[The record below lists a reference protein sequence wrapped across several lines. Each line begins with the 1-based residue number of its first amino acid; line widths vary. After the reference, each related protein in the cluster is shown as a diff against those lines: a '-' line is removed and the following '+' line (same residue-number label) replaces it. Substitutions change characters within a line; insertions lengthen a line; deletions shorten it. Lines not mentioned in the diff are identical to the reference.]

1 MDVGCYCISGARL
14 LGGEPERVFG
24 EQVTVPDRRRR
35 RLLRHPALPERRG
48 RAVFDASF
56 IAAAAAAAG
65 GGRRGGRRS
74 CSRRRGA
81 PTGADAVLVDGDEV
95 EVPATNPYD
104 ARARELR
111 GRDRRRGRAVARPRR
126 RGRAGA
132 RDRGALPLGRDG
144 RGSPPLMPAE
154 LAAQLV
160 AIDSVNPTLVPTGGG
175 EAAVAAVFAEWLER
189 AGLEVH
195 VEEVAPGRPNVVGI
209 ARGSG
214 GGRTLVLNGHL
225 DTVGLLEPDGGL
237 APRVEG
243 GRLYGRGAYDMKA
256 SLAAIASAG
265 AECARLG
272 LRGDVIVAAVV
283 DEEAASIGTEA
294 LLERLAR
301 RRGDRGGAD
310 RRASLHR
317 PSGLARLRHRDARPR
332 RPRLASGSRHRR
344 DRQDGAGPRRRSRSW
359 IGRSRRGP
367 VTSCSAPAPCTPR

>member
-1 MDVGCYCISGARL
+1 
-14 LGGEPERVFG
+14 
-24 EQVTVPDRRRR
+24 
-35 RLLRHPALPERRG
+35 
-48 RAVFDASF
+48 
-56 IAAAAAAAG
+56 
-65 GGRRGGRRS
+65 
-74 CSRRRGA
+74 
-81 PTGADAVLVDGDEV
+81 
-95 EVPATNPYD
+95 
-104 ARARELR
+104 
-111 GRDRRRGRAVARPRR
+111 
-126 RGRAGA
+126 
-132 RDRGALPLGRDG
+132 
-144 RGSPPLMPAE
+144 MPAE

-160 AIDSVNPTLVPTGGG
+160 AIDSVNPTLVPAGGG

-301 RRGDRGGAD
+301 RRGDRRGAD
-310 RRASLHR
+310 RRAPLHR
-317 PSGLARLRHRDARPR
+317 PSGLARLRHRDPRPR

-344 DRQDGAGPRRRSRSW
+344 DRQDGAGPRRRSRRS
-359 IGRSRRGP
+359 IGSLQARPGHELLGTGSVHASLIQGGQEYSSYPARCLLQGERRTIPGERREDVEAELRELLGDSDGSIAFPFGRDPMEVSPDEEIVRVVQAQTGSDEVVGAPWWTDAALFTEQGVPAILFGP
-367 VTSCSAPAPCTPR
+367 RGDGAHAAVEWVDLASVERCRDLYVAVAAEFCA